1 MHSRRLWRLK
11 GLKFSNYPGIQEAF
25 VIEKTNLDTQHCE
38 NQYFITSQLPLNW
51 NPQEIIE
58 RILLHWDTETG
69 TFGTKDNIF
78 FEDRV
83 RYKSIDGT
91 KAHVALLN
99 FTCNAFWAPAFDSY
113 WQNQPMSSRIQF
125 FKDHPEYNPLQIK
138 KIPAASRRGILD
150 AFEKSLAKPNSIFAP
165 RGGVLDPKLH
175 NKRRF
180 PVRFPRVTP
189 H

>member
-165 RGGVLDPKLH
+165 RGGVLDQSFAINFSNYLSILCSA
-175 NKRRF
+175 
-180 PVRFPRVTP
+180 
-189 H
+189 